1 VRLSALE
8 GRRVALWGLGREG
21 RAAWRAIRARFPD
34 LPLTV
39 FCPPAEHGEAAAL
52 GDALLVLR
60 GEPSGDDLAAFE
72 VVVKSPGISA
82 YHPAALVAAAQGAAI
97 TSGTALWFGEGLPG
111 LKVCVTGTKGKSST
125 TALIAHLLRARGL
138 AVGLAGNIG
147 LPLLELI
154 DPPLPPAV
162 WAIELSSYQTGDA
175 ERPDVA
181 VVLNLSPEHLDWHG
195 SAEQYFAD
203 KLALVS
209 QSGPGTVVLNWEDV
223 RLREVGLTGDASTGV
238 GGGDEAAGDKA
249 GGPRPALRVRWF
261 GREDGWHLR
270 DGDVYRGERRVLAAD
285 DVPLPGEHNRRN
297 LCAAL
302 TAIEALGFASLPLA
316 PLVAGF
322 RGLPHRLQSLGVVD
336 GIEYVDDSISTTPL
350 ASIAALECF
359 AGREV
364 AILLG
369 GYERG
374 LPWDGFADY
383 LARHPA
389 RLVICRGQNG
399 PRIAALLRERLP
411 QLALVEEPDLAV
423 AVTLARNTLG
433 AGGVLLLSPG
443 APSFPEFRDYADRG
457 RRFAEACGFDG
468 LATMSIPG
476 LGIG

>member
-1 VRLSALE
+1 MRLSALE

-21 RAAWRAIRARFPD
+21 RAAWRAIRARFPE

-52 GDALLVLR
+52 GDALLTLR
-60 GEPSGDDLAAFE
+60 GEPAGGDLAAFD
-72 VVVKSPGISA
+72 VVIKSPGISA
-82 YHPAALVAAAQGAAI
+82 YHPAALAAAARGTLI

-195 SAEQYFAD
+195 SEQQYFAD
-203 KLALVS
+203 KLALVT
-209 QSGPGTVVLNWEDV
+209 QAEPGTVVLNWEDA
-223 RLREVGLTGDASTGV
+223 RLRALGE
-238 GGGDEAAGDKA
+238 GGGGLEQR

-270 DGDVYRGERRVLAAD
+270 DGDVYRGERRVLAAS

-336 GIEYVDDSISTTPL
+336 GIEVVDDSISTTPL

-359 AGREV
+359 AGRDV

-369 GYERG
+369 GFERG
-374 LPWDGFADY
+374 LPWDGFAGY
-383 LARHPA
+383 LAQHPTK
-389 RLVICRGQNG
+389 LVICRGQNG
-399 PRIAALLRERLP
+399 PRIAALLRERVP
-411 QLALVEEPDLAV
+411 GLALVEVPDLAA
-423 AVTLARNTLG
+423 AVGLARRTLKP
-433 AGGVLLLSPG
+433 GGVLLLSPG

-468 LATMSIPG
+468 LAAVSIPG

>member
-21 RAAWRAIRARFPD
+21 RAAWRAIRARFAA

-52 GDALLVLR
+52 GDALLSLR
-60 GEPSGDDLAAFE
+60 GDPGGEDLAAFE

-82 YHPAALVAAAQGAAI
+82 YHPAALAAAARGTLI

-181 VVLNLSPEHLDWHG
+181 VVLNLAPEHLDWHG
-195 SAEQYFAD
+195 SEPQYIAD
-203 KLALVS
+203 KLALVTRAV
-209 QSGPGTVVLNWEDV
+209 PGRVVLNWEDP
-223 RLREVGLTGDASTGV
+223 RLRTLGEGI
-238 GGGDEAAGDKA
+238 AAGLGAAAD
-249 GGPRPALRVRWF
+249 GGPRPSLPAVRWF

-270 DGDVYRGERRVLAAD
+270 EGDIYRGERRVLAASE
-285 DVPLPGEHNRRN
+285 VPLPGEHNRRN

-316 PLVAGF
+316 PRVAGF
-322 RGLPHRLQSLGVVD
+322 RGLPHRLQSLGIVD
-336 GIEYVDDSISTTPL
+336 GIEVVDDSISTTPL

-359 AGREV
+359 AGRET

-369 GYERG
+369 GFERG

-383 LARHPA
+383 LAQHPP

-399 PRIAALLRERLP
+399 PRIAALLRERVP
-411 QLALVEEPDLAV
+411 GLALAEEPDLA
-423 AVTLARNTLG
+423 AAIALARRTLG

-468 LATMSIPG
+468 LAAVSIPG
-476 LGIG
+476 LGVG